1 MKSIDA
7 FMVLIG
13 KYFKSNR
20 MQVKD
25 RKQYLSEG
33 VCYIM
38 VISLNF
44 AAVAVTALKGLHH
57 SGDGEGQQKKPD
69 EDRDLRRFLQ
79 NFDKVPPSK
88 MDHVEVAINGQGDKE
103 GNAGSSI
110 EKQHEE
116 HRLTHHIIR
125 AVPLVVT
132 VVVGLGRK
140 TGHQQEISNHN
151 IEQEDGFILP
161 ELEPIE
167 EVVNKTGVVLFA
179 QHQE

>member
-1 MKSIDA
+1 MKSIEA

-44 AAVAVTALKGLHH
+44 AAVAVTALEGLHH

-69 EDRDLRRFLQ
+69 EDGDLRRFL
-79 NFDKVPPSK
+79 
-88 MDHVEVAINGQGDKE
+88 
-103 GNAGSSI
+103 
-110 EKQHEE
+110 
-116 HRLTHHIIR
+116 
-125 AVPLVVT
+125 
-132 VVVGLGRK
+132 
-140 TGHQQEISNHN
+140 
-151 IEQEDGFILP
+151 
-161 ELEPIE
+161 
-167 EVVNKTGVVLFA
+167 
-179 QHQE
+179 